1 VTLTCISL
9 PSRRTATV
17 DEGEMVET
25 ERMAA
30 AKELGLVTGLP
41 FTLLMASPTL
51 MPALLAGPAA
61 QCQKIRMMHSCV
73 YRALLLLRFFDWLP
87 GSNLIPR
94 KEDVLKIIPIPGL
107 TWGPA
112 GTARR
117 DLPSDVPAG
126 LTALTSSVRT
136 AWRSSAEHS
145 ALELS

>member
-1 VTLTCISL
+1 M
-9 PSRRTATV
+9 

-87 GSNLIPR
+87 GSNLITR